1 MKNKI
6 TAIFILYQFII
17 LAQPILNFTD
27 INFTSSVNRFTANP
41 LLLTTGGNGA
51 SQTWDYSNLVLT
63 PITPSQAT
71 VETTAPFI
79 STFSTSNLIVKNT
92 TGSNNL
98 YIYFLLSNSKLELLG
113 ISNST
118 NIIVDFSPNPLTQ
131 FEFPLTF
138 NSTISDSYSTINDP
152 TQNNPFT
159 IKYDAYGTL
168 ITPFGTFNNVF
179 RTKKL
184 DGIFPEYNWYEQNSN
199 KALLSVIFGSTGIN
213 SVTFYQHNTLNT
225 TKLEI
230 NEIKI
235 YPNPAKNLI
244 QVSYELNQNEVLS
257 YKVND
262 ILGRKVLS
270 GQAENNA
277 IINITELMQGEYV
290 LEFKNIDGYV
300 IRKKF
305 IKL

>member
-6 TAIFILYQFII
+6 TTIFILIQSLI

-27 INFTSSVNRFTANP
+27 INFTSSVNRYTTNP
-41 LLLTTGGNGA
+41 LLFSTGGNGA

-63 PITPSQAT
+63 TITPSQAT
-71 VETTAPFI
+71 VEATAPFI

-118 NIIVDFSPNPLTQ
+118 NIIVDYSPNPLTQ
-131 FEFPLTF
+131 FDFPFTF
-138 NSTISDSYSTINDP
+138 NTTISDSYSTINDP

-213 SVTFYQHNTLNT
+213 SVTFYQHNTLNI
-225 TKLEI
+225 TKFEI

-244 QVSYELNQNEVLS
+244 QVSYEQNQNEVLS
-257 YKVND
+257 YNVND

-277 IINITELMQGEYV
+277 IINITELIQGEYV
-290 LEFKNIDGYV
+290 LEFKNIDGYAT
-300 IRKKF
+300 RKKF